1 MGNRREFSVEYKK
14 RNNQISYGT
23 RKKVTHGEDAFPG
36 KGKLKPEDEEKKDGV
51 ACGKNRVSRLM
62 NENNIF
68 SKLKRKYKA
77 TTY

>member
-1 MGNRREFSVEYKK
+1 MGNRREFLVEYKK
-14 RNNQISYGT
+14 GIIRLVTEQG
-23 RKKVTHGEDAFPG
+23 KKVTHGEDAFPG